1 MSRRIGVGQG
11 PVECFADTPQGQR
24 EHQQANDAYIC
35 ERAKELLCELWKGGR
50 IDIDTRCQGEN
61 ALSAALHAIE
71 NPDLRNLTLRQGATL
86 ANQQWVRDQRRSSRD
101 F

>member
-1 MSRRIGVGQG
+1 MSRRNGVGAG
-11 PVECFADTPQGQR
+11 DGGEYPWTEGAW
-24 EHQQANDAYIC
+24 
-35 ERAKELLCELWKGGR
+35 RAIEQSLDMQMIAHTKELLCTLWKGGR

-86 ANQQWVRDQRRSSRD
+86 ANQQWMRDQRRDSSE

>member
-1 MSRRIGVGQG
+1 MSRRNGTIDGDDEIVLWTEEEGGAIRQSLDIQM
-11 PVECFADTPQGQR
+11 VE
-24 EHQQANDAYIC
+24 HV
-35 ERAKELLCELWKGGR
+35 KELLCSLWKGGR

-86 ANQQWVRDQRRSSRD
+86 ANRQWMRDQRRSGD
-101 F
+101 EF